1 MSTTLSPPAVTATA
15 GPAEGP
21 LEAYRRRVAD
31 GLLAA
36 DPEQERAAARL
47 DVLFE
52 EMRHYPGAHAARRGL
67 RGLFGRASRT
77 TVRPRGIY
85 LVGDVGRGKSM
96 LMDLFF
102 EVVPVRR
109 KLRIHFHRFMQD
121 VHARLHAMKRADPGL
136 GDPIPPLAQAISTDA
151 ILLCFDEFQVND
163 ITDAMILG
171 RLFDALFE
179 RGVVV
184 VATANTR
191 PEDLFQGCP
200 GGDAFK
206 PFIAIIRRE
215 TDTVPLDSPRDYRRG
230 GLRGMATWHVP
241 ADARAELRLDA
252 AFGRLA
258 EGASPGPET
267 LTVMGRPFQ
276 VPCSAGGVARFDFEA
291 LCDRP
296 LGAGDY
302 LALAARYPALVIDGV
317 PRLGPENFDVARRFI
332 VLVDAL
338 YEQKVKLVASA
349 ADRPDRIFE
358 RGEGAKAFERTAS
371 RLEEMQSQ
379 AYLDLPHTA
388 WAGPSAALADPGSKD

>member
-1 MSTTLSPPAVTATA
+1 MSTSLSTPAAPLTSEPGTSD
-15 GPAEGP
+15 PAGP

-31 GLLAA
+31 GALAA

-52 EMRHYPGAHAARRGL
+52 DLRGYPGAHAARRGL
-67 RGLFGRASRT
+67 RGLFGRTSRLAA
-77 TVRPRGIY
+77 RPHGIY

-109 KLRIHFHRFMQD
+109 KQRIHFHRFMQD

-136 GDPIPPLAQAISTDA
+136 SDPIPPLAQAISTDA

-184 VATANTR
+184 VATSNTR
-191 PEDLFQGCP
+191 PEDLFQGRP

-206 PFIAIIRRE
+206 PFIATIRRE
-215 TDTVPLDSPRDYRRG
+215 MDTVPLDSPRDYRRG

-241 ADARAELRLDA
+241 ADTRAELRLDA
-252 AFGRLA
+252 AFDRLA
-258 EGASPGPET
+258 AGAAPGPET

-276 VPCSAGGVARFDFEA
+276 VPCAAGGVARFDFEA

-302 LALAARYPALVIDGV
+302 LALASRYPALVIDGV
-317 PRLGPENFDVARRFI
+317 PRLGPDNFDVARRFI

-379 AYLDLPHTA
+379 AYLDLPHLTY
-388 WAGPSAALADPGSKD
+388 GALADQEPKD